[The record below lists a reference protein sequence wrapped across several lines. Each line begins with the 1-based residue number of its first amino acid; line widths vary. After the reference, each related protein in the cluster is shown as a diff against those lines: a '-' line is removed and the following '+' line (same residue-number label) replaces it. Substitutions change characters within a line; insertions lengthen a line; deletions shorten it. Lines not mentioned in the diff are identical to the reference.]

1 MCVSTH
7 ENKSRYP
14 NYQNPPCAPASIYT
28 TEDANEAFLAAKML
42 IEKLRL
48 EDKFTQILGDLD
60 QMPTKKFVSTLRS
73 VLGDQSMF
81 LYTSNVSISFNLTR
95 FRSYL

>member
-42 IEKLRL
+42 IEKLRS
-48 EDKFTQILGDLD
+48 EDKFTQVLGDLD
-60 QMPTKKFVSTLRS
+60 LIPARKFISTLRS
-73 VLGDQSMF
+73 VSADQSKF
-81 LYTSNVSISFNLTR
+81 IYS
-95 FRSYL
+95 